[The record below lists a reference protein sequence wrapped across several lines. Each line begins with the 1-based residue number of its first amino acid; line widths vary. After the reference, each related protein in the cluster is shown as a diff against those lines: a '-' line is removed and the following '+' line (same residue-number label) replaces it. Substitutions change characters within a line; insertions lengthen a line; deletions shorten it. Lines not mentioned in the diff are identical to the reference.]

1 MKNCWTASDERKI
14 TREELEEGRKCAGR
28 ILILSCLDRVGEEI
42 FMMYKQRGH
51 VETQFDSYKNV
62 LHADRMYLQDD
73 ESVFGHLFISFLALY
88 GYCKLEKEL
97 KKAGLLQRFSPADVL
112 EEFSKVYLFTDGT
125 REVVSEIPRKV
136 AELEA
141 KLGGNVFPK

>member
-1 MKNCWTASDERKI
+1 MMRASS
-14 TREELEEGRKCAGR
+14 G
-28 ILILSCLDRVGEEI
+28 
-42 FMMYKQRGH
+42 
-51 VETQFDSYKNV
+51 
-62 LHADRMYLQDD
+62 
-73 ESVFGHLFISFLALY
+73 ISSSPSWPST

-97 KKAGLLQRFSPADVL
+97 KKTGLLQRFSPTDVL

-141 KLGGNVFPK
+141 KLGVDVFPK

>member
-1 MKNCWTASDERKI
+1 
-14 TREELEEGRKCAGR
+14 
-28 ILILSCLDRVGEEI
+28 
-42 FMMYKQRGH
+42 
-51 VETQFDSYKNV
+51 
-62 LHADRMYLQDD
+62 MYLQDD
-73 ESVFGHLFISFLALY
+73 ERVFGHLFISFLALY

>member
-1 MKNCWTASDERKI
+1 MR
-14 TREELEEGRKCAGR
+14 GR
-28 ILILSCLDRVGEEI
+28 IIILTNLDREGEEV
-42 FMMYKQRGH
+42 FMMYKQRGQ
-51 VETQFDSYKNV
+51 VETPFDSYKTV

-97 KKAGLLQRFSPADVL
+97 KKAGQLQRFSPADVL

-136 AELEA
+136 ADLEA
-141 KLGGNVFPK
+141 KMGGDVFPK